1 VGDGKALRVL
11 DAAKALLVAFG
22 YRKVTVDDVARR
34 AGVGKGTVYLC
45 WPSKRELFAAV
56 LTRDTAELLGE
67 QLAALRADPAEV
79 RLHRAMRRSFL
90 LVMGRP
96 LAKALYIGDFDV
108 LGELAT
114 MSQTGRQFAVGKM
127 ETTKRYLT
135 VLYAHGLLSDDPA
148 TEPILSYR
156 LSAAVTGSYLL
167 EGIGGAADF
176 DLADKA
182 DALATTLRRAF
193 EPTTEPTLAM
203 LRGAAAELIDLY
215 QQWMTDL
222 TDSLP
227 VSARAEGVQHGAGS
241 TVRRD
246 GNIADHPV
254 WKGHRRPVESDRSR

>member
-1 VGDGKALRVL
+1 MAHDKVLRVL

-34 AGVGKGTVYLC
+34 AGVGKGTVYLY
-45 WPSKRELFAAV
+45 WPSKLELFATV
-56 LTRDTAELLGE
+56 LTRDVAELLGE
-67 QLAALRADPAEV
+67 QVAALQTDPAEV

-96 LAKALYIGDFDV
+96 LARAFYTGDYDL
-108 LGELAT
+108 LGELMT
-114 MSQTGRQFAVGKM
+114 SSKTGRQFAVGKT

-148 TEPILSYR
+148 TDPTLSYR
-156 LSAAVTGSYLL
+156 LSAAVTGSFLL
-167 EGIGGAADF
+167 EGIAGAADF

-193 EPTTEPTLAM
+193 EPSTEPTLAM
-203 LRGAAAELIDLY
+203 LRGAAGELIDLY

-227 VSARAEGVQHGAGS
+227 VSARA
-241 TVRRD
+241 
-246 GNIADHPV
+246 
-254 WKGHRRPVESDRSR
+254 